1 METVWAAMSA
11 VIGFKHALVP
21 NQVNLR
27 ASCRHAGAEQVVLF
41 FIFFDEV
48 RLAMKIE
55 LKKNEDD
62 CGGYV
67 DEDTV

>member
-1 METVWAAMSA
+1 MSA

-21 NQVNLR
+21 HQVNRR
-27 ASCRHAGAEQVVLF
+27 ASCHHAGAEQVVFIF
-41 FIFFDEV
+41 FIFFDGKV

>member
-1 METVWAAMSA
+1 M
-11 VIGFKHALVP
+11 P
-21 NQVNLR
+21 
-27 ASCRHAGAEQVVLF
+27 VLSRLFYF
-41 FIFFDEV
+41 FYFFDEV

>member
-1 METVWAAMSA
+1 MEMIWTAMSA

-41 FIFFDEV
+41 FYFFFD
-48 RLAMKIE
+48 
-55 LKKNEDD
+55 D
-62 CGGYV
+62 
-67 DEDTV
+67 